1 MGKLIKKKGKENPH
15 ESWRGP
21 RASTLIFITF
31 CKWNDDTKSN
41 LLLIK
46 KAARWGQNAAT
57 VTKKKSRP
65 EVANTK
71 FNFIP
76 WPDNNNNSNAE
87 NCQKV
92 VVRACDISTDI
103 YIFFLVRF
111 DMPNILTVHIAIL
124 PDWHVMSCRY
134 RALIGF

>member
-57 VTKKKSRP
+57 VTKKKAVQKWQTQNSILFPGPTTTTTATRRTVKKLLCGRATYRP
-65 EVANTK
+65 
-71 FNFIP
+71 
-76 WPDNNNNSNAE
+76 
-87 NCQKV
+87 
-92 VVRACDISTDI
+92 I
-103 YIFFLVRF
+103 YIYFFLVRF